1 MHSGILITYRT
12 NNQCPFVA
20 RLSVL
25 FYLCPHT
32 SPPFFIFSDLVNGL
46 ILLMNS
52 NFSEP
57 VNIVSIKW
65 IVIAT
70 CYRTYEHVT
79 AQFAITHPIITDR
92 V

>member
-1 MHSGILITYRT
+1 
-12 NNQCPFVA
+12 
-20 RLSVL
+20 
-25 FYLCPHT
+25 
-32 SPPFFIFSDLVNGL
+32 
-46 ILLMNS
+46 MNS

-57 VNIVSIKW
+57 VNIVSIVW

-70 CYRTYEHVT
+70 CYRAYEHVT

>member
-1 MHSGILITYRT
+1 MRILCQT
-12 NNQCPFVA
+12 
-20 RLSVL
+20 SV
-25 FYLCPHT
+25 YLCPHT

-65 IVIAT
+65 IVLVT
-70 CYRTYEHVT
+70 YYRAYELVT
-79 AQFAITHPIITDR
+79 AQFAVTHPIITDR
-92 V
+92 LSRR